1 MNKELKMV
9 VDRIVNGFAPDKI
22 ILFGSRARGDFN
34 DDSDY
39 DLLVLKKNIRHRR
52 KAWEKVSDTLRGTC
66 IPIDILVQTPSRF
79 DELKKKWY
87 LVYSDIEE
95 QGKTLYER

>member
-1 MNKELKMV
+1 MNRELKLI

-39 DLLVLKKNIRHRR
+39 DLLVLKKNVKHRR
-52 KAWEKVSDTLRGTC
+52 KAVWRIEKYLRGTC
-66 IPIDILVQTPSRF
+66 VPTDLIVETPSRY
-79 DELKKKWY
+79 DQLIKNPY
-87 LVYSDIEE
+87 MVYTEINKD
-95 QGKTLYER
+95 GKTVYEK